1 MQIQIKRERYSEKI
15 EWQRRIPWERER
27 ARGMRENRNGRMGG
41 KNNGGGEELIE
52 KREQPS

>member
-27 ARGMRENRNGRMGG
+27 ARGMGENRNGRMGG

>member
-27 ARGMRENRNGRMGG
+27 ARGMGENRNGRMGG
-41 KNNGGGEELIE
+41 KNNGGEELIE
-52 KREQPS
+52 KREQLS